1 MTVSLTGVVDCWC
14 PQVQEYQKN
23 EAFFKERKAAGDE
36 VWVYTCLV
44 PGGPWINRLVDQER
58 LRQVYVGWACAKYD
72 LQGFLHW
79 GFNMHS
85 GKPYEE
91 LVRMH
96 GGPTNYLPAGDSH
109 IVYPGKN
116 GPLSS
121 QRFEAHRIGMG
132 DYELLYL
139 LRKQN
144 PALADELINKLFQAF
159 DQYDKSIS
167 DYRKVKREL
176 LSALT
181 GLEL

>member
-1 MTVSLTGVVDCWC
+1 MTVSLAGVVDCWC
-14 PQVQEYQKN
+14 PQVQEFQKN
-23 EAFFKERKAAGDE
+23 IPFFEERKAAGDA
-36 VWVYTCLV
+36 VWVYTCLI

-58 LRQVYVGWACAKYD
+58 LRQVYVGWACARYD

-85 GKPYEE
+85 GKPFEE

-109 IVYPGKN
+109 IVYPGKK

-121 QRFEAHRIGMG
+121 QRFEAHRIGME

-139 LRKQN
+139 LKKKDPEQ
-144 PALADELINKLFQAF
+144 AAKLIDKLFQAF
-159 DQYDKSIS
+159 DRYDKDIR
-167 DYRKVKREL
+167 DYRKVRQEL

-181 GLEL
+181 GMTI